1 MTRAIVRGSLKVSA
15 TWLTQSSST
24 VLYIHSGSI
33 IKNMRLDHK
42 PNSVS
47 AKGRIMAIHLV
58 LTSRSGSCDLPI
70 RNVRTTLDCLV
81 LLQAGFTRLPM
92 FPRTPVVSY
101 TTLSPVSNP
110 PNSGLDVYFL
120 LHLPFPSSD
129 RTLLF
134 RGALSCGVRTFLPSA
149 YWRKSGHFTNLNYSS
164 TPSQNCNTLQ
174 LGHLIIFLFSF
185 ISITI

>member
-1 MTRAIVRGSLKVSA
+1 
-15 TWLTQSSST
+15 
-24 VLYIHSGSI
+24 
-33 IKNMRLDHK
+33 MRLDHK

-101 TTLSPVSNP
+101 TTLSPVSNL

-120 LHLPFPSSD
+120 LHLPSSIHKKW
-129 RTLLF
+129 REALLF
-134 RGALSCGVRTFLPSA
+134 RGALSCGVRTFLPRHFSGG
-149 YWRKSGHFTNLNYSS
+149 GHFTNLNYSS
-164 TPSQNCNTLQ
+164 TPFQNCNTLQ
-174 LGHLIIFLFSF
+174 FGHVIIFLFCF
-185 ISITI
+185 ISITV

>member
-1 MTRAIVRGSLKVSA
+1 
-15 TWLTQSSST
+15 
-24 VLYIHSGSI
+24 
-33 IKNMRLDHK
+33 MRLDHK
-42 PNSVS
+42 PNSVT

-101 TTLSPVSNP
+101 TTLSPISHP

-120 LHLPFPSSD
+120 LHLPSSIHKKW
-129 RTLLF
+129 REALLF

-164 TPSQNCNTLQ
+164 APSQNCSILQ
-174 LGHLIIFLFSF
+174 LGQVIICLFSF
-185 ISITI
+185 ISITICGGSWL

>member
-1 MTRAIVRGSLKVSA
+1 
-15 TWLTQSSST
+15 
-24 VLYIHSGSI
+24 
-33 IKNMRLDHK
+33 
-42 PNSVS
+42 
-47 AKGRIMAIHLV
+47 MAIHLV

-101 TTLSPVSNP
+101 TTLSPISHP

-134 RGALSCGVRTFLPSA
+134 RGALSCGVRTFLPTIGGATISPT
-149 YWRKSGHFTNLNYSS
+149 SIIYSS
-164 TPSQNCNTLQ
+164 VPSQNNIILQ
-174 LGHLIIFLFSF
+174 LEQLIISTFFL
-185 ISITI
+185 ISISVWGGNWL